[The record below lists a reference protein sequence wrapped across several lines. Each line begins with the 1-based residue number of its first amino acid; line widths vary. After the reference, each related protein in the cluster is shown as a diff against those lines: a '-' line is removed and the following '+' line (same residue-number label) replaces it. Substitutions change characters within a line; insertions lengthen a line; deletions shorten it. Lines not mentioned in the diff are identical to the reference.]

1 METERVYQI
10 FQRSIKKH
18 NFEANIQYLSDGE
31 SKSYLSVKNIY
42 KGLEI
47 KKLECAGRYQ
57 KKIGTRL
64 HNLKKKER
72 VLDGHGRLIG
82 ATIDHLQ
89 NFGGATILQNKGN
102 LEKMKSSLLP

>member
-31 SKSYLSVKNIY
+31 SKSYLSVKNVY

-47 KKLECAGRYQ
+47 KKRNKEIRMCRTLSKENRY
-57 KKIGTRL
+57 
-64 HNLKKKER
+64 
-72 VLDGHGRLIG
+72 
-82 ATIDHLQ
+82 
-89 NFGGATILQNKGN
+89 
-102 LEKMKSSLLP
+102 